1 MRPPNSITLHC
12 DASED
17 RILVAIN
24 AGRVDAAG
32 YWLTRR
38 LALKLIQAANP
49 YLDRMSPVL
58 SKTPTALR
66 SELAA
71 MEREVALASTQKNVS
86 PTPDG
91 ALESVSLA
99 AELAIELSITRKQ
112 QGFGL
117 KFRGRKGRE
126 TTVGCSKAELQRII
140 HTVEREVVKASWREG
155 PPPAER
161 QPSEKEPKRRAH

>member
-1 MRPPNSITLHC
+1 MPSSSITLHY
-12 DASED
+12 DANED

-24 AGRVDAAG
+24 AGSADAAG

-38 LALKLIQAANP
+38 LALKFIQAANP
-49 YLDRMSPVL
+49 YLQRMSPVL

-71 MEREVALASTQKNVS
+71 MEREVALARTQKNVG

-91 ALESVSLA
+91 ALQSASLA
-99 AELAIELSITRKQ
+99 AELAIELAIARKQ

-126 TTVGCSKAELQRII
+126 TTVDCSKAELQRII
-140 HTVEREVVKASWREG
+140 HTVERDVAKASWSEG
-155 PPPAER
+155 PAPAER
-161 QPSEKEPKRRAH
+161 QPSEREPKRRAH

>member
-66 SELAA
+66 SEMAA
-71 MEREVALASTQKNVS
+71 MEREVALASTQKNVR
-86 PTPDG
+86 PTPTG
-91 ALESVSLA
+91 ALEERLHGSGA
-99 AELAIELSITRKQ
+99 GDRACHCPETA
-112 QGFGL
+112 GL
-117 KFRGRKGRE
+117 
-126 TTVGCSKAELQRII
+126 
-140 HTVEREVVKASWREG
+140 
-155 PPPAER
+155 
-161 QPSEKEPKRRAH
+161 RA